1 MKYFSKLKDYVIRF
15 NKRGLSPHQ
24 IALAIALGNFIGFI
38 PIIGTHTVI
47 AIGLA
52 FIFRLNL
59 LIVILGT
66 QISNPIS
73 YPFQLF
79 ISAETGNLIL
89 NGKFL
94 EIEFSKEIN
103 YLSHYLLP
111 IIVGSP
117 ILGIIVSCLSYT
129 LIKFFLNKRRRP
141 V

>member
-24 IALAIALGNFIGFI
+24 IALAVALGNFIGFI

-117 ILGIIVSCLSYT
+117 ILGIIVSFLSYT
-129 LIKFFLNKRRRP
+129 LIKFFLNKRRRL

>member
-1 MKYFSKLKDYVIRF
+1 MRYFSKLKDYVIRF

-24 IALAIALGNFIGFI
+24 IALAIALGNFIGFM

-66 QISNPIS
+66 QISNPVS

-94 EIEFSKEIN
+94 EIEFSREIN

-111 IIVGSP
+111 IVVGSL

-141 V
+141 A

>member
-1 MKYFSKLKDYVIRF
+1 MEYFSKLKDYVIRF

-24 IALAIALGNFIGFI
+24 IALAVALGNFIGFI
-38 PIIGTHTVI
+38 PIIGTHTVT

-52 FIFRLNL
+52 YIFRLNP

-94 EIEFSKEIN
+94 EIEFSRKIN

-111 IIVGSP
+111 IVVGSP
-117 ILGIIVSCLSYT
+117 IVGIIVSCLSYT
-129 LIKFFLNKRRRP
+129 LIKFFLSKRRRHT
-141 V
+141 

>member
-15 NKRGLSPHQ
+15 NKRGLSSHQ
-24 IALAIALGNFIGFI
+24 IALAAALGNFIGFM

-47 AIGLA
+47 AIGIA
-52 FIFRLNL
+52 YIFRLNP

-89 NGKFL
+89 NRRFL
-94 EIEFSKEIN
+94 EIEFSREIN
-103 YLSHYLLP
+103 YLSYYLLP
-111 IIVGSP
+111 IVVGSL

-129 LIKFFLNKRRRP
+129 LIKFFLNKRRHHT
-141 V
+141 

>member
-1 MKYFSKLKDYVIRF
+1 MRYFSKLKDYVIRF

-24 IALAIALGNFIGFI
+24 IALAIALGNFIGFM

-117 ILGIIVSCLSYT
+117 ILGIIVSFLSYT